1 MCIYMCVC
9 GCAYVCVYIY
19 ICSGNA
25 KSQLERVIEHLLG
38 WWEHPRGA
46 QVHAVL
52 LRDWKGWSQDPPPS
66 QTSFKGWQWRQGY
79 LVEDPCLPEF
89 F

>member
-1 MCIYMCVC
+1 MY
-9 GCAYVCVYIY
+9 VYIY

-38 WWEHPRGA
+38 WWEQPRGA

-52 LRDWKGWSQDPPPS
+52 LRDWKGWSQDPPLPRPHLRAGS
-66 QTSFKGWQWRQGY
+66 GGKGILLKIPAY
-79 LVEDPCLPEF
+79 LSSSKGK
-89 F
+89 